1 MTETNKEGQ
10 TPLSIC
16 IRDKQ
21 TKKVNICEE
30 VMAVVDKSG
39 NAAQALLDD
48 LDDDAAREEKA
59 RAKRAEK
66 KKRAKLQKLAEKN
79 NCTVDQLEKVFEEQ
93 KK

>member
-39 NAAQALLDD
+39 NAA
-48 LDDDAAREEKA
+48 
-59 RAKRAEK
+59 
-66 KKRAKLQKLAEKN
+66 
-79 NCTVDQLEKVFEEQ
+79 
-93 KK
+93 